1 MEDRKRGIEG
11 ERRKYTE
18 NYWRENKKQDTAFP
32 NPFARSDY
40 LLEDFLKSFLL

>member
-1 MEDRKRGIEG
+1 MEDRKRVIEG

-18 NYWRENKKQDTAFP
+18 NYP

-40 LLEDFLKSFLL
+40 LLVDFLISSLL